1 MELLEKVTNPLA
13 VIAAAATDSR
23 VRTRVLVDLEGL
35 VHLKHHLAKVTEFA
49 SSAHFNIRCTS
60 Y

>member
-13 VIAAAATDSR
+13 VIAAGATDSR

-49 SSAHFNIRCTS
+49 SSAHGPH
-60 Y
+60 